1 MSVAE
6 LKRVVD
12 EVLSSVPEV
21 VELVDR
27 CLGSRRWGGSAVLMV
42 VDAAFTSIGMSYF
55 RTVVPAVIRFKELFV
70 ESGEVVSLRG
80 LAEHDVDALRR
91 VWRNRR
97 SWEVAQEVARRLS
110 AFDGEDDVQ
119 RLRSWAALSTLE
131 GWRRDPIGSVKGVG
145 LVTYRYLRMMGG
157 VDTVMP
163 DKVVKRVINSM
174 LRRAGLEEVWDDL
187 AFVRE
192 VERIAAAT
200 GHRPAELTWMTWLL
214 SERELMGE
222 PSYARVLHMI

>member
-1 MSVAE
+1 MSMAD
-6 LKRVVD
+6 LKRIVD

-21 VELVDR
+21 RELVDR
-27 CLGSRRWGGSAVLMV
+27 CLASRRWGGSAVLMV
-42 VDAAFTSIGMSYF
+42 VDASFTSIGMSYF

-70 ESGEVVSLRG
+70 DSGAISTLRD
-80 LAEHDVDALRR
+80 LAFHDGDRLRR

-97 SWEVAQEVARRLS
+97 SWEVAQEVARRLT
-110 AFDGEDDVQ
+110 AFDGQDDVQ
-119 RLRSWAALSTLE
+119 RLRRWALFSTLE
-131 GWRRDPIGSVKGVG
+131 GWRSDPVGSVRGVG
-145 LVTYRYLRMMGG
+145 LVTYQYLRMMGG

-174 LRRAGLEEVWDDL
+174 LRRAGLEEVWDDM

-192 VERIAAAT
+192 VEKLAAAT

-222 PSYARVLHMI
+222 PSYARVLHLI

>member
-6 LKRVVD
+6 LKRLLD
-12 EVLSSVPEV
+12 EVISSMPEV
-21 VELVDR
+21 RELVDR
-27 CLGSRRWGGSAVLMV
+27 CLGSRRWGGSVVLMV
-42 VDAAFTSIGMSYF
+42 VDAAFTSVGMSYF
-55 RTVVPAVIRFKELFV
+55 RTVVPAVVRFKELFV
-70 ESGEVVSLRG
+70 DSGAISTLRDLADQEVDR
-80 LAEHDVDALRR
+80 LRR

-110 AFDGEDDVQ
+110 AFDGKDDVQ
-119 RLRSWAALSTLE
+119 RLRRWALSSTLE
-131 GWRRDPIGSVKGVG
+131 GWRNDPVGSVRGVG
-145 LVTYRYLRMMGG
+145 LVTYQYLRMMGG

-174 LRRAGLEEVWDDL
+174 LRRAGLEEVWDDI

-192 VERIAAAT
+192 VERLAAAT

-214 SERELMGE
+214 TERELMGE
-222 PSYARVLHMI
+222 PSYARVLHLI

>member
-6 LKRVVD
+6 LKRLLD
-12 EVLSSVPEV
+12 EVISSMPEV
-21 VELVDR
+21 RELVDR
-27 CLGSRRWGGSAVLMV
+27 CLGSRRWGGSVVLMV
-42 VDAAFTSIGMSYF
+42 VDAAFTSVGMSYF
-55 RTVVPAVIRFKELFV
+55 RTVVPAVVRFKELFV
-70 ESGEVVSLRG
+70 DSGAISTLRDLADQEVDR
-80 LAEHDVDALRR
+80 LRR

-110 AFDGEDDVQ
+110 AFDGKDDVQ
-119 RLRSWAALSTLE
+119 RLRRWALSSTLE
-131 GWRRDPIGSVKGVG
+131 GWRNDPVGSVRGVG
-145 LVTYRYLRMMGG
+145 LVTYQYLRMMGG

-174 LRRAGLEEVWDDL
+174 LRRAGLEEVWDDI

-214 SERELMGE
+214 TERELMGE
-222 PSYARVLHMI
+222 PSYARVLHLI

>member
-6 LKRVVD
+6 LRRVLD
-12 EVLSSVPEV
+12 EALSKTPEV

-27 CLGSRRWGGSAVLMV
+27 CLGSKRWGGSAVLMV

-70 ESGEVVSLRG
+70 ESGAITTLRD
-80 LAEHDVDALRR
+80 LADRDVDRLRK

-97 SWEVAQEVARRLS
+97 SWEVAQEVGRRLS
-110 AFDGEDDVQ
+110 ALDCGDDVG
-119 RLRSWAALSTLE
+119 RLRGWALQSDLE
-131 GWRRDPIGSVKGVG
+131 GWRSDTVGSVKGVG
-145 LVTYRYLRMMGG
+145 LVTYQYLRMMGG

-174 LRRAGLEEVWDDL
+174 LRRAGLNEVWDDI

-192 VERIAAAT
+192 VERLAAAT

-222 PSYARVLHMI
+222 PSYARVLHLI

>member
-1 MSVAE
+1 MSMAD
-6 LKRVVD
+6 LKRIVD

-21 VELVDR
+21 RELVDR
-27 CLGSRRWGGSAVLMV
+27 CLASRRWGGSAVLMV
-42 VDAAFTSIGMSYF
+42 VDASFTSIGMSYF

-70 ESGEVVSLRG
+70 DSGEIFTLRD
-80 LAEHDVDALRR
+80 LAFHDVDRLRR
-91 VWRNRR
+91 VWRSRR
-97 SWEVAQEVARRLS
+97 SWEVAQEVARRLT
-110 AFDGEDDVQ
+110 AFDGHDDVQ
-119 RLRSWAALSTLE
+119 RLRRWALSSTLE
-131 GWRRDPIGSVKGVG
+131 GWKSDPVGSVRGVG
-145 LVTYRYLRMMGG
+145 LVTYQYLRMMGG

-174 LRRAGLEEVWDDL
+174 LRRAGLEEVWDDM

-192 VERIAAAT
+192 VERLAAET

-222 PSYARVLHMI
+222 PSYARVLHLI